1 MHTHMNLFFLVFTHV
16 IFIPSNW
23 HFHTNTFWW
32 HSKIFP
38 FLKQQTWMISTLHN
52 FIGPIF
58 PHSWKYFLEISKN
71 SSQKLQD
78 HSQYLFLD
86 FQNRQPLPILKIWRG
101 MGYICNSSCVYSRFP
116 RQYISVPWKSGGR
129 CMGMWWLMVH
139 MTHACRWQ
147 ILVCHRH
154 SWAYRHVWNV
164 WANPSYFISLTS
176 YYVTVLIYVIQ
187 YNSYSSYMAQSS
199 TSPF

>member
-1 MHTHMNLFFLVFTHV
+1 MIFQIVISKFSPQFIITTFHLILNMHTHMKLFLLVFTHV

-71 SSQKLQD
+71 STQKLQC
-78 HSQYLFLD
+78 HSLYLFLD

-116 RQYISVPWKSGGR
+116 RQYNHFSALEIWGEVYGNVVTHGPHDSCMQVTDSG
-129 CMGMWWLMVH
+129 MSQ
-139 MTHACRWQ
+139 A
-147 ILVCHRH
+147 
-154 SWAYRHVWNV
+154 
-164 WANPSYFISLTS
+164 
-176 YYVTVLIYVIQ
+176 
-187 YNSYSSYMAQSS
+187 
-199 TSPF
+199 

>member
-1 MHTHMNLFFLVFTHV
+1 MSDLIDTGLYYGYSSFNQKCTLIIIGITSSRPPDVIWNFLSLHYTSKISKQELLTKHFLYSFTWTSNWKQTSSLHIWFFKLSFQNFPLNSSLQHFISFHMHTHMNLFFLVFTHV

-71 SSQKLQD
+71 STQKLQD
-78 HSQYLFLD
+78 HSQ
-86 FQNRQPLPILKIWRG
+86 
-101 MGYICNSSCVYSRFP
+101 
-116 RQYISVPWKSGGR
+116 
-129 CMGMWWLMVH
+129 
-139 MTHACRWQ
+139 
-147 ILVCHRH
+147 
-154 SWAYRHVWNV
+154 
-164 WANPSYFISLTS
+164 
-176 YYVTVLIYVIQ
+176 
-187 YNSYSSYMAQSS
+187 
-199 TSPF
+199 